1 MDLGGFL
8 TELRTT
14 DTYKYLGKI
23 EKIVGMTIEA
33 SGPLCSIGDVCRIY
47 TKDMK
52 SHIPAEVVGFNEHK
66 VLLMPYTDLEGIGS
80 GSIVDN
86 TGDKLNVRVGD
97 KLIGRIIDALGNPL
111 DDGEPIEY
119 TDTVPCSDEG
129 IKRGMI
135 SPRDIEAAIC
145 PETKA
150 IVCTHASNLT
160 GNVVDIKSIGQIAR
174 KHDLLF
180 IVDASQTAKWIC
192 TVSFFLIWWMLR
204 SA

>member
-66 VLLMPYTDLEGIGS
+66 VLLMPYTDLEGIGP

-119 TDTVPCSDEG
+119 RHRAYSGHSC
-129 IKRGMI
+129 
-135 SPRDIEAAIC
+135 
-145 PETKA
+145 
-150 IVCTHASNLT
+150 
-160 GNVVDIKSIGQIAR
+160 KSAHQTENTRAYRAWRKGDRRTSHNGQGAENGYLCR
-174 KHDLLF
+174 
-180 IVDASQTAKWIC
+180 
-192 TVSFFLIWWMLR
+192 LR
-204 SA
+204 RR

>member
-23 EKIVGMTIEA
+23 EMIGGMTIEA

-66 VLLMPYTDLEGIGS
+66 VLLMPYTDLEGIGP

-119 TDTVPCSDEG
+119 TDTVPLAG
-129 IKRGMI
+129 I
-135 SPRDIEAAIC
+135 PVN
-145 PETKA
+145 P
-150 IVCTHASNLT
+150 LT
-160 GNVVDIKSIGQIAR
+160 
-174 KHDLLF
+174 
-180 IVDASQTAKWIC
+180 
-192 TVSFFLIWWMLR
+192 
-204 SA
+204 

>member
-66 VLLMPYTDLEGIGS
+66 VLLMPYTDLEGIGP

-86 TGDKLNVRVGD
+86 TGDKLNVRAGD

-119 TDTVPCSDEG
+119 TDTVPIAG
-129 IKRGMI
+129 IPVNPLTRPKI
-135 SPRDIEAAIC
+135 HEPIELGV
-145 PETKA
+145 KA
-150 IVCTHASNLT
+150 IDGLLT
-160 GNVVDIKSIGQIAR
+160 MGKGQRMGIGR
-174 KHDLLF
+174 L
-180 IVDASQTAKWIC
+180 
-192 TVSFFLIWWMLR
+192 
-204 SA
+204 